1 MNQFVSKHRLVF
13 FYAFAFII
21 SWTAWILMSR
31 VYTGGQAGMLIYL
44 FSSLGGL
51 GPLLSLL
58 LLQTLTRQEIN
69 LKDILS
75 KIKIRGVK
83 NLWAVPAIV
92 GIPVITLL
100 GNIGYF
106 ILGQRRP
113 TAYHPIRTR
122 RAGLRCCGGDGSP
135 VHCRVSDKPFV
146 RRTRVAWIRIRQFS
160 EKVRK
165 NIGQPGCGSFMVAV
179 APANEPDLRAPTVT
193 LRCAYNGGDFLSDR
207 LTT

>member
-13 FYAFAFII
+13 FYVFAFII
-21 SWTAWILMSR
+21 SWAAWILMSR
-31 VYTGGQAGMLIYL
+31 VYTGGQPGMLTYL
-44 FSSLGGL
+44 FSSVGGL

-83 NLWAVPAIV
+83 NPWAVPAIA

-106 ILGQRRP
+106 ILGKEDQLRIIQSGP
-113 TAYHPIRTR
+113 DELGYAVVLVMAVQFT
-122 RAGLRCCGGDGSP
+122 AGLVTSPYPIKIYLPRC
-135 VHCRVSDKPFV
+135 
-146 RRTRVAWIRIRQFS
+146 
-160 EKVRK
+160 
-165 NIGQPGCGSFMVAV
+165 
-179 APANEPDLRAPTVT
+179 
-193 LRCAYNGGDFLSDR
+193 
-207 LTT
+207 